1 MNGHIIRRKLIQIT
15 RWCCHTT
22 SRIITIYASSFVQF
36 GHRGQKQLQ
45 NICHN
50 VRIWRLFISHDLFIR
65 TAIWVKI
72 NLLIQDLMN
81 AACTGLKARLQRN
94 MHRIEHSNKS
104 ASKRCPL
111 VFYVGFYPPTQTP
124 KIMKSK
130 STIVRETSIKNYCT
144 VWKTLRII

>member
-1 MNGHIIRRKLIQIT
+1 M
-15 RWCCHTT
+15 
-22 SRIITIYASSFVQF
+22 SY
-36 GHRGQKQLQ
+36 
-45 NICHN
+45 
-50 VRIWRLFISHDLFIR
+50 
-65 TAIWVKI
+65 KI

-104 ASKRCPL
+104 ASKLCPL
-111 VFYVGFYPPTQTP
+111 AFYVGFYPPTQTP

-144 VWKTLRII
+144 V